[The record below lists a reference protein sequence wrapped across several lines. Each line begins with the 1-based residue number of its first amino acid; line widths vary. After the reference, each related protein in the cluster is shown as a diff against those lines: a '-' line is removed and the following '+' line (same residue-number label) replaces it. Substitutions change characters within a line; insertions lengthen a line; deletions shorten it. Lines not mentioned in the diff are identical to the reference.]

1 MDFVLISLLVTW
13 ISCAV
18 IAGSVADAKG
28 LDGFSWGVAG
38 FLLGPIGLIGAVGMP
53 DRRLRSYIRSIAIK
67 LEAIDDKGSAE
78 IELAKLN
85 ISTPSE
91 ATTYIYI
98 DPVIETEDAR
108 IAAAIRQLSE
118 SDQALASVAN
128 SELKLRRMGFIQDQG
143 GRVITRLF
151 YVGLKEGKHV
161 YKRGK

>member
-1 MDFVLISLLVTW
+1 MGFVLISLLVTW

-18 IAGSVADAKG
+18 IASSVADAKG

-85 ISTPSE
+85 ILTPSE

-98 DPVIETEDAR
+98 DPAIETEEAR

-118 SDQALASVAN
+118 SEQALASVAN
-128 SELKLRRMGFIQDQG
+128 SELTLRRMGFIQDQG
-143 GRVITRLF
+143 GSVITRLF
-151 YVGLKEGKHV
+151 YIGLKEGKHV